1 MLDRRQFLATTSACA
16 CCTIG
21 PPTEGLAPALPDKDG
36 GCGVPAD
43 QIKRV
48 FPKILSV
55 HELAESRQAFH
66 SAFGGGASARD
77 AALVKA
83 IGRLSASFEIAPKFG
98 FFDDREF
105 APAGNA
111 LAWRP
116 DTKERPNGAVTF
128 GIVLFDRLMSED
140 PIGASVLAVLAHE
153 FGHVA
158 LYMSGKEAEVREGR
172 PTAKRVELHAD
183 FLAGYYLGVRK
194 REAAGVSLYNAGRLI
209 WSIGDQAFDSKH
221 HHGTRAERNAAAE
234 AGFKVG
240 HGSAPPIREAFERAT
255 RYIRTTYAN
264 DRL

>member
-1 MLDRRQFLATTSACA
+1 MIARRQIITGAAACA
-16 CCTIG
+16 CCATSG
-21 PPTEGLAPALPDKDG
+21 MPSWAQATAVADG
-36 GCGVPAD
+36 GCGVPAE
-43 QIKRV
+43 QVSRV

-66 SAFGGGASARD
+66 SAFGGGPSARD
-77 AALVKA
+77 AALVRA
-83 IGRLSASFEIAPKFG
+83 IGRLSSSFEISPKFG
-98 FFDDREF
+98 FFDDREY

-116 DTKERPNGAVTF
+116 DPSERPNGAVTF
-128 GIVLFDRLMSED
+128 GVMLFDRLMAED

-153 FGHVA
+153 FGHIA
-158 LYMSGKEAEVREGR
+158 LYLSGREAEVREGR

-194 REAAGVSLYNAGRLI
+194 REAPAVSLYNAGRLI

-234 AGFKVG
+234 AGFKLG
-240 HGSAPPIREAFERAT
+240 FGTAPTMRVAFDNAT
-255 RYIRTTYAN
+255 QYIRTVYAS
-264 DRL
+264 DKL